1 MASSSKTLS
10 AYQVEVDDWLQQY
23 EVPYWAPLSQLA
35 RLIEEIGELARILN
49 HKYGDKPKKSSESD
63 DDIEGEIGDIL
74 FDLICLANSEGID
87 LSACIDKVMHKVQT
101 RDKDRFKKKN
111 QS

>member
-1 MASSSKTLS
+1 MANNSKGL
-10 AYQVEVDDWLQQY
+10 AQYQTEVDDWLQQY

-35 RLIEEIGELARILN
+35 RLIEETGELARILN
-49 HKYGDKPKKSSESD
+49 HKYGDKPKKASESD

-87 LSACIDKVMHKVQT
+87 LNACIDKVMHKVQT
-101 RDKDRFKKKN
+101 RDKDRFPKK
-111 QS
+111 SS